1 MGHKSTG
8 IFLFPCCPQN
18 KYQHKNL
25 APSMNLAEIT
35 PLLLVNQAP
44 GEGKIPFTNKISRV
58 DKGRLFII
66 MVLFSEEWLKTSQGE
81 VLRDVI
87 SF

>member
-1 MGHKSTG
+1 MGHKPTG
-8 IFLFPCCPQN
+8 IFFSCCPQN
-18 KYQHKNL
+18 KYQHKSL
-25 APSMNLAEIT
+25 APSMNLAGIT

-44 GEGKIPFTNKISRV
+44 GEGKIPFTNKISGV
-58 DKGRLFII
+58 DNGRLFII

>member
-1 MGHKSTG
+1 
-8 IFLFPCCPQN
+8 
-18 KYQHKNL
+18 
-25 APSMNLAEIT
+25 MNLAGIT

-44 GEGKIPFTNKISRV
+44 GEEKIPFTNKISRV
-58 DKGRLFII
+58 DKERLFII
-66 MVLFSEEWLKTSQGE
+66 MVLFSEEWLKTSQAE